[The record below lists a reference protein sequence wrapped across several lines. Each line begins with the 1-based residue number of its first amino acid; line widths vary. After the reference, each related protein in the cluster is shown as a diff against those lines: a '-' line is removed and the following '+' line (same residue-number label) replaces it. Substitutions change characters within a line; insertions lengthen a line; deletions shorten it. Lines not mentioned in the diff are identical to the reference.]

1 MPKETTQAG
10 IIGGLQ
16 RLQMS
21 LDSNAAE
28 IPQIDGGRIKLKTLV
43 ARAIE
48 ISNQQAVLTASR
60 QQASK
65 ELKTIL
71 REAQRLANVLRL
83 AVKEHYGIQSEKLSE
98 FGLQPFRG
106 RSRKASAPPV
116 NPDPPA
122 PTPAPRPT
130 PSTPTDPA

>member
-10 IIGGLQ
+10 IVGGLQ
-16 RLQMS
+16 RLQTS
-21 LDSNAAE
+21 LDANGAE
-28 IPQIDGGRIKLKTLV
+28 IPHLEGGRTKLKTLV
-43 ARAIE
+43 GRAIE

-83 AVKEHYGIQSEKLSE
+83 ALKEHYGIQSEKLSE
-98 FGLQPFRG
+98 YGIQPFRG
-106 RSRKASAPPV
+106 RARKASSPPEF
-116 NPDPPA
+116 PAASKPA
-122 PTPAPRPT
+122 PTPRTA
-130 PSTPTDPA
+130 PSTPENPA

>member
-16 RLQMS
+16 RLHTS
-21 LDSNAAE
+21 LDTNAAE
-28 IPQIDGGRIKLKTLV
+28 IPHIDGGRTKLRTLV
-43 ARAIE
+43 GRAIE
-48 ISNQQAVLTASR
+48 ISNQQAILTASR

-83 AVKEHYGIQSEKLSE
+83 AIKEHYGIQSEKLSE
-98 FGLQPFRG
+98 FGIQPFRG
-106 RSRKASAPPV
+106 RSRKASSPPETPEAPK
-116 NPDPPA
+116 PA
-122 PTPAPRPT
+122 PTSRPA
-130 PSTPTDPA
+130 PSTPENPA

>member
-1 MPKETTQAG
+1 MSKETTQAG

-16 RLQMS
+16 RLQTS
-21 LDSNAAE
+21 LDTNAAE
-28 IPQIDGGRIKLKTLV
+28 IPHIDGGRTKLKTLV
-43 ARAIE
+43 GRAIE

-98 FGLQPFRG
+98 FGIQPFRG

-116 NPDPPA
+116 NPDTPA

-130 PSTPTDPA
+130 PSTPADPA